1 MIEAMQ
7 REYSAADR
15 LLMSFQQ
22 KLSRLTIPAANQT
35 ATAEITEDAPLDS
48 SERRHAAGLMRVNH
62 AGEVAAQGLYQGQ
75 ALTARNPQV
84 REHLLKAAE
93 EEQAHLNWCEQRL
106 SELGEKPSK
115 LQPLWHAGSLAM
127 GALAGLAGDK
137 WSLGF
142 VEETEKQ
149 VAEHLGTHLQK
160 LPETDARSRDIV
172 ERMKRDEERHGQEAA
187 DAGAKTLPLP
197 VRAAMRRIA
206 RVMTK
211 TAYWF

>member
-1 MIEAMQ
+1 MQ
-7 REYSAADR
+7 RHYSAADR
-15 LLMSFQQ
+15 LLMGFQQ
-22 KLSRLTIPAANQT
+22 QLSRLTPTAPAPRESSAALAQD
-35 ATAEITEDAPLDS
+35 ATLGDD
-48 SERRHAAGLMRVNH
+48 ERRHAAGLMRVNH

-75 ALTARNPQV
+75 ALTAHNPQL

-106 SELGEKPSK
+106 NELGEKPSK

-127 GALAGLAGDK
+127 GAIAGLAGDQ

-149 VAEHLGTHLQK
+149 VAEHLDGHLQK
-160 LPETDARSRDIV
+160 LPEADARSRDIV
-172 ERMKRDEERHGQEAA
+172 ERMKRDEERHGQDAA
-187 DAGAKTLPLP
+187 NAGAKTLPLP

-211 TAYWF
+211 TAYWI

>member
-1 MIEAMQ
+1 MD
-7 REYSAADR
+7 RHYSSADR
-15 LLMSFQQ
+15 LLVAFQRQ
-22 KLSRLTIPAANQT
+22 LSRHVHSPVSPSNSSP
-35 ATAEITEDAPLDS
+35 ATAPDATLVDA
-48 SERRHAAGLMRVNH
+48 ERRHAAGLMRVNH

-75 ALTARNPQV
+75 AMTARDPQV

-93 EEQAHLNWCEQRL
+93 EEQTHLAWCEQRL

-127 GALAGLAGDK
+127 GAIAGLAGDK

-149 VAEHLGTHLQK
+149 VAEHLHGHLQK
-160 LPETDARSRDIV
+160 LPVSDARSREIV
-172 ERMKRDEERHGQEAA
+172 ERMKADEERHGQEAVE
-187 DAGAKTLPLP
+187 AGAKSLPLP

-211 TAYWF
+211 TAYWI